1 MPYNNIFDTTSY
13 VRKCT
18 LLTGPTPNRLSGAP
32 SALGTDN
39 RGSQINIDLSYLP
52 PGVVLSQIH
61 QGQKWWVE
69 KRTTSWVLYLYVGEF
84 NPYSYSLFTS
94 TSTWVP
100 DATVF
105 SYNTIVYDT
114 ASVVIPSSMG
124 PIISDP
130 TSGILSVPIPGLYD
144 VTVSAKVQAK
154 TTTKQLGLKIVQ
166 PSSGFAEC
174 GPWSPIGTGTGL
186 SDAYP
191 VAQQS
196 ATVPLTEGNLSFF
209 VKAAWA
215 GGSVNIDTSD
225 ASKTYL
231 SIVYRGPVN

>member
-1 MPYNNIFDTTSY
+1 MAYNNIFDTTSY

-18 LLTGPTPNRLSGAP
+18 LLTDPTTNRINGAP
-32 SALGTDN
+32 TALGSDN

-52 PGVVLSQIH
+52 PGVVLNQIK

-84 NPYSYSLFTS
+84 NPYSYSMFTS

-100 DATVF
+100 DVAAL

-114 ASVVIPSSMG
+114 PSVVIPSSMG

-130 TSGILSVPIPGLYD
+130 TSGTLSVPIPGLYD
-144 VTVSAKVQAK
+144 VTASAQVQSK
-154 TTTKQLGLKIVQ
+154 TKTQQLGLKIVQ

-174 GPWSPIGTGTGL
+174 GHWSSLGSGTGS

-191 VAQQS
+191 IAQQS
-196 ATVPLTEGNLSFF
+196 STIPLTEGNLSFY
-209 VKAAWA
+209 VKAAWS
-215 GGSVNIDTSD
+215 GSSINISTSD
-225 ASKTYL
+225 TSKTYL
-231 SIVYRGPVN
+231 SIVYRGPVR